1 MNLSGLIKDVS
12 KTTKNEAK
20 EKNNVFLSLL
30 LGTLGSSLLRNLLTG
45 KGRIRAG
52 EGAIRMSRGRGTI
65 RAGREF

>member
-1 MNLSGLIKDVS
+1 MNLSGLIKGVS

-20 EKNNVFLSLL
+20 EQNNVFLSLL
-30 LGTLGSSLLRNLLTG
+30 LGTLGSSLLGNLLTG

-52 EGAIRMSRGRGTI
+52 EGAIRMRRGRGTI